1 MSVSNVVKKF
11 SGILSILIVI
21 VLVGF
26 TVMNSFFQTESG
38 YIYHYENPFTG
49 TKVYKKP
56 GFRLRLPFLST
67 VTRYPQVWT
76 ANFSRR
82 DSQRRH
88 EEAVTLGFS
97 DATTATI
104 HATFRY
110 KLPENEKQMETLHQD
125 FRSFEGL
132 IDSLLITTARDV
144 MVKTATLYT
153 GEEFFTGGFNK
164 FKIALGDQLKHG
176 LYKTEYKEVEVEPIT
191 WVPACFQEPSSLQA
205 KTKKIWKTVPVIDK
219 DGHYERLEKK
229 KDNNNEKDKEE
240 KTEEEEKQPPL
251 WKYKIK
257 VLQITLAKP
266 KPGQELEAR
275 LVNKKHLV
283 ADCIKDMKE
292 KQEALKQKALDIIA
306 KQREL
311 DIAKK
316 QHELAIEKKKHDIEV
331 AKEQHKLALLAKE
344 NELDLALKQE
354 QLLEMAKQRKA
365 EALEKAKQSKVEEV
379 KKQADKEVIEA
390 EKAKKIAEIDK
401 AKELAVA
408 EANKKIQQFNYEAA
422 KFEAKAI
429 LEKGKAE
436 AEVLKAKYEAR
447 TPELYKAEIQRDIAQ
462 IIYPNLKGINVTMP
476 HNIVNLGD
484 KDNPLQTNLDVLSS
498 FATIGVMEGLEKK
511 ALANMD
517 TAATPSETVEKKAPA
532 NMDTAATPSET
543 EEKKTLESDTDT
555 AATPSETQ

>member
-1 MSVSNVVKKF
+1 MSVSNVLKKF

-21 VLVGF
+21 VLLGF
-26 TVMNSFFQTESG
+26 IVMEYAFFQTEAG
-38 YIYHYENPFTG
+38 YIYHYENPITG
-49 TKVYKKP
+49 KSKVYKEQ
-56 GFRLRLPFLST
+56 GIHLRMPFLST

-76 ANFSRR
+76 AHFSRR

-88 EEAVTLGFS
+88 EDAVTLGFS

-104 HATFRY
+104 QATFRY
-110 KLPENEKQMETLHQD
+110 KLPTDTEKMEILHHD

-132 IDSLLITTARDV
+132 IDSLLITTARYV

-153 GEEFFTGGFNK
+153 GEEFFTGGLNK
-164 FKIALGDQLKHG
+164 FKLALGDQLKHG
-176 LYKTEYKEVEVEPIT
+176 LYKTEYKQVEIEPIT
-191 WVPACFQEPSSLQA
+191 WVPACFKEPSSLQDA
-205 KTKKIWKTVPVIDK
+205 KTKIWKTVPVK
-219 DGHYERLEKK
+219 KEGHYVRI
-229 KDNNNEKDKEE
+229 KEE
-240 KTEEEEKQPPL
+240 SPFEK
-251 WKYKIK
+251 YDIEI
-257 VLQITLAKP
+257 LQITLAKP

-283 ADCIKDMKE
+283 ADCIKDTKA

-311 DIAKK
+311 DIAKE
-316 QHELAIEKKKHDIEV
+316 QHKLAIEKKKHDIEV
-331 AKEQHKLALLAKE
+331 AKEQHKLALLVKE

-354 QLLEMAKQRKA
+354 EL
-365 EALEKAKQSKVEEV
+365 LEKAKQRQAEDIETGKQRQAE
-379 KKQADKEVIEA
+379 KAQKQADKEVIEA

-476 HNIVNLGD
+476 HNVVNLGD
-484 KDNPLQTNLDVLSS
+484 KNNPLQTNLDVLSS

-532 NMDTAATPSET
+532 NKDTAATPSET
-543 EEKKTLESDTDT
+543 EEKKTLEADTDT